1 MEGEGNRQRFLF
13 FPGIFPR
20 TRINISHHFAAY
32 PSFERT
38 AFHPSTSYP
47 IHIDFLNRSP
57 PLSINSLISI
67 CKKKKR
73 KGGNNESIDSSVRS
87 SAPGT
92 PYRGATIR
100 REFGIGLED
109 NARVE
114 SVQRRSVAVCL
125 GRLRITYSQRELLFD
140 RSSARPSASM
150 HAHTR
155 AYTHKHAH
163 TRTLSLAHTS
173 AFFYVHARDRARE
186 LTHRERE
193 RGARSPQ
200 VVRGKEGVNTRLH
213 TFAMPRCSPVALN
226 EPRRGRKIWPGSSS

>member
-1 MEGEGNRQRFLF
+1 MLKKEKRLDTNRYFCV
-13 FPGIFPR
+13 
-20 TRINISHHFAAY
+20 
-32 PSFERT
+32 
-38 AFHPSTSYP
+38 
-47 IHIDFLNRSP
+47 
-57 PLSINSLISI
+57 SIGQS
-67 CKKKKR
+67 C
-73 KGGNNESIDSSVRS
+73 
-87 SAPGT
+87 APGT
-92 PYRGATIR
+92 PYRGTTIR

-150 HAHTR
+150 HTHT
-155 AYTHKHAH
+155 HAH
-163 TRTLSLAHTS
+163 IHAHIRVYVRSLARS

-186 LTHRERE
+186 LTHREGERE
-193 RGARSPQ
+193 REVRSPQ

-226 EPRRGRKIWPGSSS
+226 EPRWAERAKNLARICRPDHASPLEYFKQAGNCLLGERISW

>member
-1 MEGEGNRQRFLF
+1 MDRRVVEGEGNRQRFLF

-67 CKKKKR
+67 CKRKKR

-87 SAPGT
+87 GAPGT

-150 HAHTR
+150 HAHAR

-193 RGARSPQ
+193 RE
-200 VVRGKEGVNTRLH
+200 RGEEST
-213 TFAMPRCSPVALN
+213 
-226 EPRRGRKIWPGSSS
+226 GS

>member
-67 CKKKKR
+67 CKRKKR

-173 AFFYVHARDRARE
+173 AFFYVHASLHTE
-186 LTHRERE
+186 RERE
-193 RGARSPQ
+193 RGEES
-200 VVRGKEGVNTRLH
+200 T
-213 TFAMPRCSPVALN
+213 
-226 EPRRGRKIWPGSSS
+226 GS